1 MAITIRHT
9 KQNRKFRTTTFK
21 IIIMKFK
28 TLLAV
33 AFASATLG
41 VSAQTHKEG
50 VEYFKA
56 DQLENAKE
64 LLLRNINNSGTDKSI
79 SNYYLGLISVAEKNL
94 DDAVKYFNAG
104 VEANPDFPYNYIGL
118 GAVALKK
125 GDDKEAKEQFKI
137 GEKKVKKDPAAEIA
151 IARAYYEAD
160 PALYAKEIEKRIAKA
175 RKHNLQAPEIYL
187 FEGDQE
193 KDNKNWGG
201 AAGKYEMAK
210 NYSPNATEAYVKYAN
225 LYTMVN
231 PEYAIKMLKELLSVN
246 PTSALGQR
254 ELAIAYY
261 NKKDYAN
268 AAKEYGDY
276 VKNPNHFKQDEDRY
290 AFLLFYSQDFQKG
303 YDYATQLLSANPG
316 NFTARRYQF
325 MNAAN
330 IASMQEQLVPMAEA
344 LLAAHNAN
352 PEANKFAAIDFT
364 LIAEEFVSAKRV
376 DEAINVLKEAIKEMP
391 ENPSFEKQLAMTYVE
406 NNNFAAASE
415 AFESYISKIEE
426 PGYNDF
432 VQQSIFSFYA
442 GVESKAT
449 DAAKAEDFFKK
460 TEGYVAKAEAQ
471 LPDNYK
477 PKKIRGDI
485 ALQRA
490 ANDEEI
496 KVAAYPMYSEAAV
509 LLEKS
514 NDKMRY
520 KSDAKTIYNY
530 LGNYYLDHKDVAK
543 AKENF
548 YKYLE
553 FDPNNEAYRNFVD
566 GLKDE

>member
-1 MAITIRHT
+1 
-9 KQNRKFRTTTFK
+9 
-21 IIIMKFK
+21 MKFK

-33 AFASATLG
+33 AFATAAMG

-50 VEYFKA
+50 VEYYKA

-64 LLLRNINNSGTDKSI
+64 LLLRNLNNPGTDKSI
-79 SNYYLGLISVAEKNL
+79 SNYYLGLISVAENKL
-94 DDAVKYFNAG
+94 DEAKKYFNTG
-104 VEANPDFPYNYIGL
+104 VEANPDFAYNYIGL
-118 GAVALKK
+118 GAVALKN
-125 GDDKEAKEQFKI
+125 GNENEAKEQFKL

-160 PALYAKEIEKRIAKA
+160 PVLYAKEIEKRVAKA
-175 RKHNLQAPEIYL
+175 RKNNMQAPEIYV

-193 KDNKNWGG
+193 KDKKNWGG

-210 NYSPNATEAYVKYAN
+210 GYDPNATEAYVKYAN

-231 PEYAIKMLKELLSVN
+231 PEYAVKMLQELLKVN
-246 PTSALGQR
+246 PSSALGQR
-254 ELAIAYY
+254 ELANAYY
-261 NKKDYAN
+261 NKKDYTN

-303 YDYATQLLSANPG
+303 YDYATQLLAANPG

-330 IASMQEQLVPMAEA
+330 IPSMQDQLVPMAEA

-352 PEANKFAAIDFT
+352 PAANKFAAIDFT
-364 LIAEEFVSAKRV
+364 LIAEEFVKAKRV
-376 DEAINVLKEAIKEMP
+376 DEAIEVLNEAIKEMP

-406 NNNFAAASE
+406 NNKFAAASD
-415 AFESYISKIEE
+415 AFEKYLAKSEE

-432 VQQSIFSFYA
+432 IQQAIFSFYA
-442 GVESKAT
+442 GVENKAT
-449 DAAKAEDFFKK
+449 DPAKAEEFFKK
-460 TEGYVAKAEAQ
+460 TEDYVGKAEAQ

-490 ANDEEI
+490 ANEDEV
-496 KVAAYPMYSEAAV
+496 KTAAFPMYSQAAE

-514 NDKMRY
+514 ADKSRY
-520 KSDAKTIYNY
+520 KTDAKTIYNY
-530 LGNYYLDHKDVAK
+530 LGNYYLDHKNVAK

-553 FDPNNEAYRNFVD
+553 FDPNNEDYRKFVD
-566 GLKDE
+566 GLKED

>member
-1 MAITIRHT
+1 
-9 KQNRKFRTTTFK
+9 
-21 IIIMKFK
+21 MKFK

-33 AFASATLG
+33 AFATAAIG

-50 VEYFKA
+50 VEYYKA

-64 LLLRNINNSGTDKSI
+64 LLLRNLNNPGTDKSI
-79 SNYYLGLISVAEKNL
+79 SNYYLGLISVAENKL
-94 DDAVKYFNAG
+94 DEAKKYFNTG
-104 VEANPDFPYNYIGL
+104 VEANPDFAYNYIGL
-118 GAVALKK
+118 GAVALKN
-125 GDDKEAKEQFKI
+125 GNENEAKEQFKL

-160 PALYAKEIEKRIAKA
+160 PVLYAKEIEKRVAKA
-175 RKHNLQAPEIYL
+175 RKNNMQAPEIYV

-193 KDNKNWGG
+193 KDKKNWGG

-210 NYSPNATEAYVKYAN
+210 GYDPNATEAYVKYAN

-231 PEYAIKMLKELLSVN
+231 PEYAVKMLQELLKVN
-246 PTSALGQR
+246 PSSALGQR
-254 ELAIAYY
+254 ELANTYY

-303 YDYATQLLSANPG
+303 YDYATQLLAANPG

-330 IASMQEQLVPMAEA
+330 IPSMQDQLVPMAEA

-352 PEANKFAAIDFT
+352 PAANKFAAIDFT
-364 LIAEEFVSAKRV
+364 LIAEEFVKAKRV
-376 DEAINVLKEAIKEMP
+376 DEAIEVLNEAIKEMP

-406 NNNFAAASE
+406 NNKFAAASD
-415 AFESYISKIEE
+415 AFEKFLAKSEE

-432 VQQSIFSFYA
+432 IQQAIFSFYA
-442 GVESKAT
+442 GVENKAA
-449 DAAKAEDFFKK
+449 DPAKAEEFFKK
-460 TEGYVAKAEAQ
+460 TEDYVGKAEAQ

-490 ANDEEI
+490 ANEDEV
-496 KVAAYPMYSEAAV
+496 KTAAFPMYSQAAE

-514 NDKMRY
+514 TTDKSRY
-520 KSDAKTIYNY
+520 KTDAKTIYNY

-548 YKYLE
+548 NKYLE
-553 FDPNNEAYRNFVD
+553 FDPNNEDYRKFVD
-566 GLKDE
+566 GLKED

>member
-1 MAITIRHT
+1 
-9 KQNRKFRTTTFK
+9 
-21 IIIMKFK
+21 MKFK

-33 AFASATLG
+33 AFATAAIG

-50 VEYFKA
+50 VEYYKA

-64 LLLRNINNSGTDKSI
+64 LLLRNLNNPGTDKSI
-79 SNYYLGLISVAEKNL
+79 SNYYLGLISVAENKL
-94 DDAVKYFNAG
+94 DEAKKYFNTG
-104 VEANPDFPYNYIGL
+104 VEANPDFAYNYIGL
-118 GAVALKK
+118 GAVALKN
-125 GDDKEAKEQFKI
+125 GNENEAKEQFKL

-160 PALYAKEIEKRIAKA
+160 PVLYAKEIEKRIAKA
-175 RKHNLQAPEIYL
+175 RKNNMQAPEIYV

-193 KDNKNWGG
+193 KDKKNWGG

-210 NYSPNATEAYVKYAN
+210 GYDPNATEAYVKYAN

-231 PEYAIKMLKELLSVN
+231 PEYAVKMLQELLKVN
-246 PTSALGQR
+246 PSSALGQR
-254 ELAIAYY
+254 ELANAYY

-303 YDYATQLLSANPG
+303 YDYATQLLAANPG

-330 IASMQEQLVPMAEA
+330 IPSMQDQLVPMAEA

-352 PEANKFAAIDFT
+352 PAANKFAAIDFT
-364 LIAEEFVSAKRV
+364 LIAEEFVKAKRV
-376 DEAINVLKEAIKEMP
+376 DEAIEVLNEAIKEMP

-406 NNNFAAASE
+406 NNKFAAASD
-415 AFESYISKIEE
+415 AFEKFLAKSEE

-432 VQQSIFSFYA
+432 IQQAIFSFYA
-442 GVESKAT
+442 GVENKAT
-449 DAAKAEDFFKK
+449 DPAKAEEFFKK
-460 TEGYVAKAEAQ
+460 TEDYVGKAEAQ

-490 ANDEEI
+490 ANEDEV
-496 KVAAYPMYSEAAV
+496 KTAAFPMYSQAAE

-514 NDKMRY
+514 TTDKSRY
-520 KSDAKTIYNY
+520 KTDAKTIYNY

-548 YKYLE
+548 NKYLE
-553 FDPNNEAYRNFVD
+553 FDPNNEDYRKFVD
-566 GLKDE
+566 GLKED

>member
-1 MAITIRHT
+1 
-9 KQNRKFRTTTFK
+9 
-21 IIIMKFK
+21 MKFK

-33 AFASATLG
+33 ALASAAMG

-50 VEYFKA
+50 EEYYKA

-64 LLLRNINNSGTDKSI
+64 LLLRNINNPGTDKSI
-79 SNYYLGLISVAEKNL
+79 ANYYLGRISIAENKL
-94 DDAVKYFNAG
+94 DDAKKFFNAG
-104 VEANPDFPYNYIGL
+104 VEANPEFAYNYIGL
-118 GAVALKK
+118 GAVALKE
-125 GDDKEAKEQFKI
+125 GNTNEAKEQFKL
-137 GEKKVKKDPAAEIA
+137 GEKRVKKDPAAEIA

-160 PALYAKEIEKRIAKA
+160 PVVYAKEIEKRVAKA
-175 RKHNLQAPEIYL
+175 RKNNLQAPEIYL

-193 KDNKNWGG
+193 KDKKNWGG

-303 YDYATQLLSANPG
+303 YDYATQLLNANPG

-330 IASMQEQLVPMAEA
+330 IASMEDQLIPMAEA

-364 LIAEEFVSAKRV
+364 LIAEEYVKAKRI
-376 DEAINVLKEAIKEMP
+376 DEAISVLNEAIKEMP
-391 ENPSFEKQLAMTYVE
+391 ENPSFEKQLAMTYMG
-406 NNNFAAASE
+406 NNKFAAASD
-415 AFESYISKIEE
+415 AFENFISKSEE

-432 VQQSIFSFYA
+432 VQQAIFSFYA
-442 GVESKAT
+442 GVESKAE
-449 DAAKAEDFFKK
+449 DPAKAEEYFKK
-460 TEGYVAKAEAQ
+460 TEDYVSKAEAV

-490 ANDEEI
+490 ANDEEV
-496 KVAAYPMYSEAAV
+496 KTAAYPMYSEAAT

-514 NDKMRY
+514 TDKMRY

-553 FDPNNEAYRNFVD
+553 FDADNEAYRKFVE
-566 GLKDE
+566 GLKEE